1 MIGVL
6 WSLVMAALF
15 GFSQLASRKGL
26 TGIAVDQGTFI
37 MIVVSTGLMAI
48 PFFWLGGPA
57 LIQQTD
63 LIGLAYFLMAGL
75 IHFVGGFT
83 LMNTSIS
90 RIGAARTGSLV
101 ATTPLFATF
110 LAALT
115 LKELVNAPLIIGVV
129 VVIMGVRLIA
139 SSPSAKTDNKAEAAL
154 PTTQKTMVIDQHTG
168 LDMARLGF
176 AATGS
181 SGILGLTGE
190 SIFGLLAA
198 LSWGFTPVLIKKGLE
213 SLPSPIIGLTLA
225 IAIAG
230 VVHAAIL
237 AIRGRLRPMLT
248 GLGQPATLWQAGAGA
263 LVGLGTLCRWIA
275 LSFTTAAMVTTLSR
289 ASLLITVGLGGRLLG
304 RELEPVTDRVRWGA
318 ALIIIGSI
326 IVVLFGRP

>member
-15 GFSQLASRKGL
+15 GFSQLAARKGL

-37 MIVVSTGLMAI
+37 MIIVSTGLMAI

-57 LIQQTD
+57 LIQQTE

-83 LMNTSIS
+83 LLNTSIS
-90 RIGAARTGSLV
+90 RVGAARTGSLV

-129 VVIMGVRLIA
+129 VVIVGVRLIA
-139 SSPSAKTDNKAEAAL
+139 STRSVKTELKSQTMP
-154 PTTQKTMVIDQHTG
+154 PTQETG
-168 LDMARLGF
+168 ANNQSSVPDVARLGIV
-176 AATGS
+176 ASTS
-181 SGILGLTGE
+181 SGIFSLTGD

-213 SLPSPIIGLTLA
+213 SLPSPLVGLTLA
-225 IAIAG
+225 MASAG
-230 VVHAAIL
+230 VVHTVIL
-237 AIRGRLRPMLT
+237 AIRGRLRPVLSS
-248 GLGQPATLWQAGAGA
+248 LGQPAALWQAGAGA
-263 LVGLGTLCRWIA
+263 LVGLGTWCRWIA

-289 ASLLITVGLGGRLLG
+289 ASLLITVGLSGRLLG

-318 ALIIIGSI
+318 LLIVIGSI
-326 IVVLFGRP
+326 VVVLFGRP